1 MHCIVWEFEV
11 APEHTGAFLA
21 AYGAEGV
28 WCDLFRRD
36 PTWLGTA
43 LLRDVARPQVFVT
56 VDRWRSAADYAAFR
70 AREAAAYARLDADCE
85 GWTRRETFLC
95 AGDAA

>member
-11 APEHTGAFLA
+11 LPEHTAAFLA
-21 AYGAEGV
+21 AYGEQGD
-28 WCDLFRRD
+28 WCALFRGD
-36 PTWLGTA
+36 PAWQGTT
-43 LLRDVARPQVFVT
+43 LLRDVARPQAFVT

-70 AREAAAYARLDADCE
+70 SREAAAYARLDAACE